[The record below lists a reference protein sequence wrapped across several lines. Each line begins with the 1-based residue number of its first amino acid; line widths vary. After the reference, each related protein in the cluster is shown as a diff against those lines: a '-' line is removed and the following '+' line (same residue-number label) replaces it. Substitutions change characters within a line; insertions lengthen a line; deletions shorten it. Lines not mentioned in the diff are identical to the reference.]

1 MFLTPPS
8 APPSPQDVCGKAEHI
23 ARSALGDLFLDTPA
37 CNAHTTATDALW
49 SGVPL
54 LTLPGVS
61 QASRVAA
68 SVLTAAGV
76 PDLIAPTAA
85 AYEQMAVSLAGGGGG
100 GRGSGRGGAAAAAAA
115 SGSAPPP
122 AFRGSAQLASL
133 RARLATART
142 SPLFD
147 TPRWTRNTEALY
159 WAAWERYAAGQPP
172 ATFEG
177 VDVAGPMLPL
187 AAGP

>member
-1 MFLTPPS
+1 M
-8 APPSPQDVCGKAEHI
+8 CGKAEHI

-85 AYEQMAVSLAGGGGG
+85 AYEQMAISLAGGGGG
-100 GRGSGRGGAAAAAAA
+100 A
-115 SGSAPPP
+115 APPP
-122 AFRGSAQLASL
+122 VSVAATAAPSLSAAAPPPPGFRGSARLASL
-133 RARLATART
+133 RARLAAART

-147 TPRWTRNTEALY
+147 TSRWTRNTEALY
-159 WAAWERYAAGQPP
+159 WAAWERYAAGLPP
-172 ATFEG
+172 ATLEG
-177 VDVAGPMLPL
+177 VDVGGPV
-187 AAGP
+187 ASGPGHIRCRR

>member
-1 MFLTPPS
+1 M
-8 APPSPQDVCGKAEHI
+8 CGKAEHI

-85 AYEQMAVSLAGGGGG
+85 AYEQMAISLAGGGAG
-100 GRGSGRGGAAAAAAA
+100 
-115 SGSAPPP
+115 
-122 AFRGSAQLASL
+122 L
-133 RARLATART
+133 R
-142 SPLFD
+142 P
-147 TPRWTRNTEALY
+147 TR
-159 WAAWERYAAGQPP
+159 
-172 ATFEG
+172 
-177 VDVAGPMLPL
+177 
-187 AAGP
+187 